1 MRRGCYSFFCSVFK
15 GSPSPAIPPMLPSAP
30 PFTCT
35 GTTPS
40 TCQKNAPQQPRPPW
54 VLPVHTNAL
63 APRATQTIS
72 LRRAQMAC
80 THRRSSAFGVF
91 VDCRGRAPA
100 SMPASCGKPT
110 IKWGPAP
117 WPATTRR
124 RVGRRASVTTMA
136 GHGHGRTAKKP
147 VAMQPES
154 ITMTTLAL
162 VACVTRI
169 IAVS

>member
-80 THRRSSAFGVF
+80 THRRSSAFRVF

-100 SMPASCGKPT
+100 WMPASCGKLT
-110 IKWGPAP
+110 TRWALAP
-117 WPATTRR
+117 LPATTRR

-136 GHGHGRTAKKP
+136 EHGHGRTAKKP
-147 VAMQPES
+147 VAMQQGS
-154 ITMTTLAL
+154 TTMTTLAP
-162 VACVTRI
+162 APCVMKITG
-169 IAVS
+169 VW